1 MWSNQ
6 NINEMKKFCD
16 VHIVTDAVEEHDC
29 TTVSPTDTWNINPD
43 ASFYCICTN
52 ETVNGIELDWEDF
65 PFDKVPK
72 DIPIIAD
79 MSSNIGTNDIPWDKM
94 GMVYAGS
101 QKNLGTAGCT
111 VLIIRDDLFGHAEP
125 DCPIL
130 CDWTLH
136 ENSPDTYYNTPA
148 IMPMYIT
155 GLNCSYMNQNG
166 GLSRY
171 IDLANQ
177 RSAMLW
183 TFIDNSNGYYKSKIS
198 ETKWRSRI
206 NVIFNIQGGDTALE
220 ELFISEAKKV
230 GIV

>member
-1 MWSNQ
+1 VKNLIGLKPNRIAMLNRTGMWSNQ
-6 NINEMKKFCD
+6 TIDEMKKFCD

-101 QKNLGTAGCT
+101 
-111 VLIIRDDLFGHAEP
+111 
-125 DCPIL
+125 
-130 CDWTLH
+130 
-136 ENSPDTYYNTPA
+136 
-148 IMPMYIT
+148 
-155 GLNCSYMNQNG
+155 
-166 GLSRY
+166 
-171 IDLANQ
+171 
-177 RSAMLW
+177 
-183 TFIDNSNGYYKSKIS
+183 
-198 ETKWRSRI
+198 
-206 NVIFNIQGGDTALE
+206 
-220 ELFISEAKKV
+220 
-230 GIV
+230 